1 VTTAYSAEPPMEPL
15 PGVRLVPL
23 SSRPHPARLAAE
35 ADYILLAAPLL
46 DAAYLAQGLSR
57 LRSRHALYPV
67 EVSRAPTI
75 YSILG
80 IAGILLEEAEKGN
93 NIVVVYTPPGIL
105 VAAAAEA
112 VARGAEHALRR
123 YKGLLT
129 SPLHYR
135 LLAALA
141 LLEKEGLDLR
151 REAERNKPH
160 AFAGG
165 DAHRSDLVLNTG
177 DLEHQLLGPRG
188 CSLAAYTGAEPPSG
202 CRDAIAVAEALDPRG
217 EGAADVIALLRGD
230 NTATAVIGCR
240 LLLHPLG
247 CTVEQQ
253 AVARPLARL
262 LKLHGLRFHG
272 VEEADPEEAACLAY
286 PGYGCQA

>member
-1 VTTAYSAEPPMEPL
+1 MEPL

-35 ADYILLAAPLL
+35 ADYIILVAPLL
-46 DAAYLAQGLSR
+46 DAAHLAQSLSR

-67 EVSRAPTI
+67 EASRAPTI

-80 IAGILLEEAEKGN
+80 IAGIVLEEAEKG
-93 NIVVVYTPPGIL
+93 NIVVVYTPPGVL

-141 LLEKEGLDLR
+141 LLEKEGLGLR

-160 AFAGG
+160 AFTGG

-177 DLEHQLLGPRG
+177 DLEYQLLGPRG

-202 CRDAIAVAEALDPRG
+202 CRDAIAAAKALDPRG

-253 AVARPLARL
+253 AVAGPLARL
-262 LKLHGLRFHG
+262 LELHGLRLHG